1 MAVACPDTLFSP
13 TCIHDES
20 TCRVSRGCAV
30 PGSPPPAG
38 RTWLEPAQLGQGTQH
53 QLGKHQFLLSGADGK
68 RLGQSTKF
76 QPEQPQTRLCLS
88 VDTMRHCGEVPTN
101 GALPETQT

>member
-13 TCIHDES
+13 TCIHDEP

-38 RTWLEPAQLGQGTQH
+38 RTWLEPAQLGQGTQY
-53 QLGKHQFLLSGADGK
+53 QLGKHQFLLSGTDGK
-68 RLGQSTKF
+68 RLGKSAEFRPK
-76 QPEQPQTRLCLS
+76 QPQAGIRLFI
-88 VDTMRHCGEVPTN
+88 DTVWHHGEIHADGTVFK
-101 GALPETQT
+101 TQT